1 MYLGGRT
8 LGLGEPEASTSRDRL
23 PVLYIIIAVLG
34 AVMMLS
40 LVREGREGR
49 KSKRSIGSRKNRRI
63 RIRGGQNHL

>member
-8 LGLGEPEASTSRDRL
+8 LGLGEPEASTSGDRL

-40 LVREGREGR
+40 LVREGGQEEQNQAQKESTREQEQG
-49 KSKRSIGSRKNRRI
+49 
-63 RIRGGQNHL
+63 